1 MMTETEI
8 SSIIQAKQDQQK
20 HDIVL
25 KTFRCL
31 ISDLVQN
38 YKGGHPG
45 GAMGMAAIGI
55 ALWKYVMKYS
65 PTNPSYFNRDRFV
78 LSNGHTCLFQY
89 TFHHLVGYEHMTLN
103 ELKTYH
109 SSEEES
115 FCPGHPEI
123 EHPGIEVTTGPLG
136 QGIANA
142 VGLAIASKN
151 LAATYNK
158 PDFQVVNNNIFCMVG
173 DACLQEGVG
182 LEAISIAGHLQLNNL
197 IVMYDNNQITCDG
210 SVDLTNTEDINAK
223 FKACGWNVIE
233 IPDANYDILSI
244 VKAMEEAKKSDKPT
258 LINCH
263 TIIGIGAPVQGTAVA
278 HGAAFGDEGV
288 RQVKLF
294 NGFNPDEKFVV
305 SDEVYEFFSDIKQR
319 GITHEN
325 NWNRLF
331 NSYKNTYPE
340 LGEEL
345 QNRIDG
351 KLPKIWK
358 DLIPKQFPIQDTPSR
373 KSGGLVL
380 NPIAENCNSFMVG
393 VADLSPSVNMAWNGK
408 KDFQNP
414 NIKTTCGIN
423 GDYSGRYIHMGIREH
438 AMCAIANGIAAYN
451 KNTFIPVTSTFFM
464 FYLYAAPAVR
474 MGSLMELKIIHVG
487 THDSIGTGEDGP
499 THQPIAL
506 AAFYRSLPNFY
517 YFRPCDS
524 IETAA
529 CYETAIEADGISSL
543 ISESRQNLKQ
553 YPEFSKFELVKKGG
567 YIFQDFNK
575 FNENYDLI
583 IIGVGS
589 EMVFAV
595 ESAEIL
601 RNKGYNVRVV
611 SFPCQRLF
619 EQQSL
624 EYRHQVLM
632 RDQLVPTVVIE
643 AYASNGWERYAT
655 AGINMKT
662 FGKSLPGKSAYKF
675 FGYNS
680 ESISGKVDD
689 YLQAIKSNNKIV
701 YEFQDLN

>member
-1 MMTETEI
+1 MTETEI
-8 SSIIQAKQDQQK
+8 SSIIRAKQDHHK
-20 HDIVL
+20 HDLVL

-89 TFHHLVGYEHMTLN
+89 TFHHLVGYEHMTLD

-158 PDFQVVNNNIFCMVG
+158 PDFPVVNNNIFCMVG

-182 LEAISIAGHLQLNNL
+182 LEAISIAGHLQLDNL
-197 IVMYDNNQITCDG
+197 VVMYDNNQITCDG

-233 IPDANYDILSI
+233 IADANYDILSI
-244 VKAMEEAKKSDKPT
+244 VKAMEDAKNSDKPT

-294 NGFNPDEKFVV
+294 NGFSPDEKFVV

-319 GITHEN
+319 GINHEN
-325 NWNRLF
+325 NWNQLF
-331 NSYKNTYPE
+331 ENYKTAYFE

-553 YPEFSKFELVKKGG
+553 YPDFSKFESVKKGG

-575 FNENYDLI
+575 LNESFDLI

-632 RDQLVPTVVIE
+632 RDQLVPTVVVE

-675 FGYNS
+675 FGYDS

>member
-331 NSYKNTYPE
+331 NNYKNTYPE

>member
-1 MMTETEI
+1 MTETEI

>member
-1 MMTETEI
+1 
-8 SSIIQAKQDQQK
+8 
-20 HDIVL
+20 
-25 KTFRCL
+25 
-31 ISDLVQN
+31 
-38 YKGGHPG
+38 
-45 GAMGMAAIGI
+45 
-55 ALWKYVMKYS
+55 
-65 PTNPSYFNRDRFV
+65 
-78 LSNGHTCLFQY
+78 
-89 TFHHLVGYEHMTLN
+89 
-103 ELKTYH
+103 
-109 SSEEES
+109 
-115 FCPGHPEI
+115 
-123 EHPGIEVTTGPLG
+123 
-136 QGIANA
+136 
-142 VGLAIASKN
+142 
-151 LAATYNK
+151 
-158 PDFQVVNNNIFCMVG
+158 
-173 DACLQEGVG
+173 
-182 LEAISIAGHLQLNNL
+182 
-197 IVMYDNNQITCDG
+197 
-210 SVDLTNTEDINAK
+210 
-223 FKACGWNVIE
+223 
-233 IPDANYDILSI
+233 
-244 VKAMEEAKKSDKPT
+244 
-258 LINCH
+258 
-263 TIIGIGAPVQGTAVA
+263 
-278 HGAAFGDEGV
+278 
-288 RQVKLF
+288 
-294 NGFNPDEKFVV
+294 
-305 SDEVYEFFSDIKQR
+305 
-319 GITHEN
+319 
-325 NWNRLF
+325 
-331 NSYKNTYPE
+331 
-340 LGEEL
+340 
-345 QNRIDG
+345 
-351 KLPKIWK
+351 
-358 DLIPKQFPIQDTPSR
+358 
-373 KSGGLVL
+373 
-380 NPIAENCNSFMVG
+380 MVG

-624 EYRHQVLM
+624 EYRHQ
-632 RDQLVPTVVIE
+632 R
-643 AYASNGWERYAT
+643 
-655 AGINMKT
+655 IN
-662 FGKSLPGKSAYKF
+662 FR
-675 FGYNS
+675 
-680 ESISGKVDD
+680 
-689 YLQAIKSNNKIV
+689 
-701 YEFQDLN
+701 

>member
-1 MMTETEI
+1 MTETEI

-45 GAMGMAAIGI
+45 GAMGMTAIGI

-278 HGAAFGDEGV
+278 HGAAFGAEGV

-331 NSYKNTYPE
+331 NNYKNTYPE